1 MSKARDLADLGA
13 VTDRLDTVGASDGA
27 LSNRNL
33 IINGAMQVAQRGTS
47 SQTTGQ
53 SSNFETVDR
62 FRNYSSAYST
72 LVVTQSQSGDAPA
85 GFNNSFKASIDTSE
99 TAPANGFMD
108 FRYKTEAQDMHSL
121 AYGTTSAKEMT
132 LSFWVK
138 SNVTGTYNITFYMDD
153 AAKVY
158 NVPYT
163 VDATDTWEYKTVQVS
178 GNSSS
183 GQVFNNDNGVGLYVS
198 FTLSAGANYKGNPST
213 DAWGAYSSQTWGGG
227 QVADVAGTAGNYW
240 QITGVQL
247 EVGDTATPFEHR
259 SYGDELARCQRYCV
273 VDTHNAVSGG
283 SFVGYWSG
291 STFAEGH
298 RFLPVEMRAVPTIS
312 VPTIGSVYALIPQ
325 TSWVQASAFGQNE
338 STTQLVK
345 CTFTCSSNG
354 SYNTASRN
362 GTMLALRA
370 SGSIVF
376 DSEL

>member
-33 IINGAMQVAQRGTS
+33 IINGGMQVAQRGTS
-47 SQTTGQ
+47 VTGVTANGYYACDRWFSNIQNGTWAISQ
-53 SSNFETVDR
+53 E
-62 FRNYSSAYST
+62 A
-72 LVVTQSQSGDAPA
+72 DAPD
-85 GFNNSFKASIDTSE
+85 GFSKSIKYLC
-99 TAPANGFMD
+99 TATGA
-108 FRYKTEAQDMHSL
+108 AQVVQHAQIIEGSNAQNL
-121 AYGTTSAKEMT
+121 AYGTSSAKDIT
-132 LSFWVK
+132 VSFWVK
-138 SNVTGTYNITFYMDD
+138 SNVTGTYAMRMYNPQGTGRLIAQNYTIT
-153 AAKVY
+153 ASGV
-158 NVPYT
+158 
-163 VDATDTWEYKTVQVS
+163 WEYKTITFAGDTVRDIAD
-178 GNSSS
+178 GNVY
-183 GQVFNNDNGVGLYVS
+183 GINAAWW
-198 FTLSAGANYKGNPST
+198 LSAGSSFSTGSTSTVWQNYAGVNEAPN
-213 DAWGAYSSQTWGGG
+213 
-227 QVADVAGTAGNYW
+227 QVDVAASVNNYF